1 MFVQKLGETE
11 RVKVILIVSRYIGS
25 NEMQFCDIIE
35 YVKILAELG
44 FSG

>member
-1 MFVQKLGETE
+1 MFVQKLEETE
-11 RVKVILIVSRYIGS
+11 RVNVILIVS

-35 YVKILAELG
+35 NVKILAELG